1 MPAVEQGDNVSAVS
15 LDTSTAPREDYAE
28 AARLLQR
35 IENVPFSRWHTKAR
49 LIMGSATFF
58 DAFDAL
64 SLAFAMPVLVRLWH
78 LSPGEIG
85 GLIATGY
92 AGQFIGAIAF
102 GWLAE
107 RIGRV
112 PTISIAVAIAS
123 IMSIGCALSGT
134 PQTLLFVRF
143 VQGIGLGGE
152 VPTAAAYINELSR
165 AKGRGRFFI
174 LYEIVFPLGLL
185 TAAQIGSI
193 VVPRLGWESIFLLGG
208 VPGFIILFFMLRLPE
223 SPRWLIGRARYREAD
238 GVIQKI
244 EGAAIKMPPTQ
255 SAEDAQAQVERLEHG
270 LRQSAAKRPS
280 WKELFS
286 AMYRPRTLIVWV
298 LWACAYFVA
307 NGVSNWL
314 PTLYR
319 TVYHLPLKE
328 SLRLAATSNV
338 LSTCAVLCCAL
349 LVDRVGRRRWAMG
362 TFIVGGAL
370 LAVLA
375 AVGAHSYWSVLVLA
389 SSAYAVM
396 GTTTV
401 LLYLY
406 TPEIYPTR
414 MRALGTGMATSWLR
428 VASATAPALV
438 GFVLPRFGIASI
450 FAMFA
455 VVAAIGLVAATRMF
469 ETTNR
474 ELEEISP

>member
-1 MPAVEQGDNVSAVS
+1 MSAVP
-15 LDTSTAPREDYAE
+15 LDPSAAKGADHAA

-35 IENVPFSRWHTKAR
+35 IESVPFGSWHTKAR

-64 SLAFAMPVLVRLWH
+64 SLAFAMPVLARLWH
-78 LSPGEIG
+78 LNPSEIG
-85 GLIATGY
+85 GLIAIGY
-92 AGQFIGAIAF
+92 AGQFLGAIAF

-112 PTISIAVAIAS
+112 PSICIAVAIAS
-123 IMSIGCALSGT
+123 VMSIACALSGS
-134 PQTLLFVRF
+134 PRSLMVVRF
-143 VQGIGLGGE
+143 LQGIGLGGE

-165 AKGRGRFFI
+165 AQGRGRFFI

-185 TAAQIGSI
+185 AAAQLGS
-193 VVPRLGWESIFLLGG
+193 VLVPWLGWESIFFLGG
-208 VPGFIILFFMLRLPE
+208 IPGFIILAFMLRLPE
-223 SPRWLIGRARYREAD
+223 SPRWLIGKRRYAQAD
-238 GVIQKI
+238 AVIRQI
-244 EGAAIKMPPTQ
+244 EGGGD
-255 SAEDAQAQVERLEHG
+255 SALPGEHGAQAQAQVDRIERS
-270 LRQSAAKRPS
+270 LRESAGKRPS
-280 WKELFS
+280 WTELFS
-286 AMYRPRTLIVWV
+286 GLYRPRTLVVWV
-298 LWACAYFVA
+298 LWASAYFVA

-319 TVYHLPLKE
+319 TVYHLPLKQ
-328 SLRLAATSNV
+328 SLHLAAASNV
-338 LSTCAVLCCAL
+338 LSTCAVLACAL

-362 TFIVGGAL
+362 TFLASGCLLGL
-370 LAVLA
+370 LAA
-375 AVGAHSYWSVLVLA
+375 IGAHSYWSVLVLA
-389 SSAYAVM
+389 SSAYAFM

-428 VASATAPALV
+428 VASATAPAMV
-438 GFVLPRFGIASI
+438 GFVLPRFGISTI
-450 FAMFA
+450 FGMFA
-455 VVAAIGLVAATRMF
+455 AVAAIGLVAATRMF
-469 ETTNR
+469 ETSNR

>member
-1 MPAVEQGDNVSAVS
+1 MSAAS
-15 LDTSTAPREDYAE
+15 ADISTAQHTDYAE

-64 SLAFAMPVLVRLWH
+64 SLAFALPVLVRLWH

-85 GLIATGY
+85 GLIAMGY

-123 IMSIGCALSGT
+123 VMSIGCALSGT

-152 VPTAAAYINELSR
+152 VPIAAAYINELSR

-223 SPRWLIGRARYREAD
+223 SPRWLIGKARYSEAES
-238 GVIQKI
+238 VIRKV
-244 EGAAIKMPPTQ
+244 EDAAVTSR
-255 SAEDAQAQVERLEHG
+255 SAEEDQAQVQRLENS
-270 LRQSAAKRPS
+270 LRQSAATRPS
-280 WKELFS
+280 WRELFS

-328 SLRLAATSNV
+328 SLHLAATSNV
-338 LSTCAVLCCAL
+338 LSTIAVLCCAL

-362 TFIVGGAL
+362 TFVVAGSL

-375 AVGAHSYWSVLVLA
+375 AVGAHSYWSVLILA

-455 VVAAIGLVAATRMF
+455 VVAAVGLVAATRMF